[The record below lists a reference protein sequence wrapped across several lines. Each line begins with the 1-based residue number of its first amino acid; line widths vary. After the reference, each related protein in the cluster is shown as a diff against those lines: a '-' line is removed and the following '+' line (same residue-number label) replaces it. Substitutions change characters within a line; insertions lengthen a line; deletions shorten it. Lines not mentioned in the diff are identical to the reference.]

1 MSSSVP
7 EVVKK
12 TAESS
17 HKMKENS
24 VKVSLKLKEAKTVV
38 ETKMAKKRSGIAKNR
53 PGIALNRPKMS
64 QTRPKIAQTRPKMA
78 LSKSKNAKKRPEI
91 TLFGSDVNPQ
101 EPCELLSHILPAKW
115 SLEPAMPN
123 PTTKI
128 EPDIT
133 TAVADGK
140 KLPTSNFLSANPKTN
155 VSTAALD
162 STSATNFGNFSK
174 TAKPK
179 PKVSTMNLYNLS
191 KKTFQNE
198 EQFLAFK
205 LETNSG
211 PSSRPNPILG
221 PRFTPKPLLIGN
233 RLLAPQILDMKRFAG
248 AITQQMTTT
257 DKIVEE
263 KGNLNLSLKI
273 LVTSNLCKPLNLL

>member
-12 TAESS
+12 AAESS

-38 ETKMAKKRSGIAKNR
+38 ETKMPKKRPGIAKNG
-53 PGIALNRPKMS
+53 PGIAQNRPKMY
-64 QTRPKIAQTRPKMA
+64 QTRPKMDLNKPKTA
-78 LSKSKNAKKRPEI
+78 KNKPKM
-91 TLFGSDVNPQ
+91 TSFGSDVKSQ

-140 KLPTSNFLSANPKTN
+140 KLPTSNFLSANLKTN

-179 PKVSTMNLYNLS
+179 PKVSTKNLYDNLS

-248 AITQQMTTT
+248 AMTQQMTT

>member
-17 HKMKENS
+17 HKMRENCD
-24 VKVSLKLKEAKTVV
+24 KVSLKLKEAKTVV
-38 ETKMAKKRSGIAKNR
+38 ETKMAKKRSGIAKNG

-179 PKVSTMNLYNLS
+179 PKVSTMNLYDNLS
-191 KKTFQNE
+191 RKTFQNE
-198 EQFLAFK
+198 EQFK

-211 PSSRPNPILG
+211 PSLRPTPILG

-263 KGNLNLSLKI
+263 KGNLNLSF
-273 LVTSNLCKPLNLL
+273 SD